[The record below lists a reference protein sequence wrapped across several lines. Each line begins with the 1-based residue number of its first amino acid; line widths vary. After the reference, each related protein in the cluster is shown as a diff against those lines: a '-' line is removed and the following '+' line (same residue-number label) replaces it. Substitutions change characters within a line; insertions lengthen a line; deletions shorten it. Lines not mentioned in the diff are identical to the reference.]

1 MEQSV
6 TTGRRGLRLRRSKPT
21 RSRIAE
27 LTRRASQKTDWEE
40 GRCERKLPSTLSLPV
55 SRQRKPLGR
64 DGGNP
69 YYDRIPPIVCHV
81 PCASRGGVPE
91 FCAGAFCDPR
101 AGGCRTTNPN
111 PWGSLRGPAPSCTR
125 RRVPPSRRRGATLS
139 RGEPTVV
146 HCRRAPFSVG
156 KRGVCYP
163 FVPKAGR
170 CRRRWVSSTQSF
182 ESRSARVPR

>member
-64 DGGNP
+64 DGGESLLRQDSP
-69 YYDRIPPIVCHV
+69 HCV
-81 PCASRGGVPE
+81 PCAMCQPRGSSRILRGGFLRPPRRGVPNHEPEPLGE
-91 FCAGAFCDPR
+91 FEGAC
-101 AGGCRTTNPN
+101 
-111 PWGSLRGPAPSCTR
+111 PSCTR

-146 HCRRAPFSVG
+146 HCRRALFSVG
-156 KRGVCYP
+156 KRGVRYP

>member
-64 DGGNP
+64 DGGESLLRQ
-69 YYDRIPPIVCHV
+69 DSPPHCV
-81 PCASRGGVPE
+81 PCAMCQPRGSSRILRGGLSATP
-91 FCAGAFCDPR
+91 AQ
-101 AGGCRTTNPN
+101 GGCRTTNPN
-111 PWGSLRGPAPSCTR
+111 PWGSLRGPAPLMHA
-125 RRVPPSRRRGATLS
+125 PPRAAKPQARSDPKSRRTDSGTLS
-139 RGEPTVV
+139 ARPLF
-146 HCRRAPFSVG
+146 RR
-156 KRGVCYP
+156 
-163 FVPKAGR
+163 
-170 CRRRWVSSTQSF
+170 
-182 ESRSARVPR
+182 

>member
-1 MEQSV
+1 MS
-6 TTGRRGLRLRRSKPT
+6 
-21 RSRIAE
+21 
-27 LTRRASQKTDWEE
+27 ASSHRPFPCLCHGNENLWD
-40 GRCERKLPSTLSLPV
+40 GM
-55 SRQRKPLGR
+55 
-64 DGGNP
+64 GGNP
-69 YYDRIPPIVCHV
+69 VVVRIPPHCV
-81 PCASRGGVPE
+81 PCAMCQPRGSSRILRGGLSATP
-91 FCAGAFCDPR
+91 AQ
-101 AGGCRTTNPN
+101 GGCRTTNPN

-146 HCRRAPFSVG
+146 HCRRALFSVG
-156 KRGVCYP
+156 KRGVRYP

>member
-64 DGGNP
+64 DGGESLLRQDSP
-69 YYDRIPPIVCHV
+69 HCV
-81 PCASRGGVPE
+81 PCAMCQPRGSSRILR
-91 FCAGAFCDPR
+91 GAFCDPR
-101 AGGCRTTNPN
+101 AGGVPTHD
-111 PWGSLRGPAPSCTR
+111 PWGSLRGLAPSCTR

-139 RGEPTVV
+139 RGEPTVL

-156 KRGVCYP
+156 KRGVRYP

-170 CRRRWVSSTQSF
+170 CRRRWPSSTQSF

>member
-1 MEQSV
+1 MEQCV
-6 TTGRRGLRLRRSKPT
+6 TTGRRGLRSRRSKPT

-27 LTRRASQKTDWEE
+27 LTRRPSQKTDWDK
-40 GRCERKLPSTLSLPV
+40 GRWTLCSIDPFLAQVSTKV
-55 SRQRKPLGR
+55 DLGMLLR
-64 DGGNP
+64 
-69 YYDRIPPIVCHV
+69 
-81 PCASRGGVPE
+81 
-91 FCAGAFCDPR
+91 GAFCDPR

-146 HCRRAPFSVG
+146 HCRRALFSVG
-156 KRGVCYP
+156 KRGVRYP

-182 ESRSARVPR
+182 ESRSARVSR

>member
-1 MEQSV
+1 MSASSHRPFPCLCHGNENLWDGMGGILT
-6 TTGRRGLRLRRSKPT
+6 TTGF
-21 RSRIAE
+21 
-27 LTRRASQKTDWEE
+27 
-40 GRCERKLPSTLSLPV
+40 
-55 SRQRKPLGR
+55 
-64 DGGNP
+64 
-69 YYDRIPPIVCHV
+69 PPPHCV
-81 PCASRGGVPE
+81 PCAMCQPRGSSRILR
-91 FCAGAFCDPR
+91 GAFCDPR

-146 HCRRAPFSVG
+146 HCRRALFSVG
-156 KRGVCYP
+156 KRGVRYP

>member
-27 LTRRASQKTDWEE
+27 LTRRASQKTGKENLWD
-40 GRCERKLPSTLSLPV
+40 GM
-55 SRQRKPLGR
+55 
-64 DGGNP
+64 GGNP

-81 PCASRGGVPE
+81 PAEGE
-91 FCAGAFCDPR
+91 FPNFARGAFCDPR
-101 AGGCRTTNPN
+101 AGGCRPPTHDPR
-111 PWGSLRGPAPSCTR
+111 GSLRGLAPSCTR

-139 RGEPTVV
+139 RGGPTVI
-146 HCRRAPFSVG
+146 HCRRAPFFVG
-156 KRGVCYP
+156 KRGVRYP